1 MRAAEGILAICIAGG
16 VSPQAA
22 AWFCDLAA
30 LYVSA
35 IGYEES
41 LWTQRENSTKAGEE
55 ADHEA
60 LDRRLMAFFEALPP
74 DVFPLMT
81 RYVTEMTNGDGDDRF
96 EFGLDVLIS
105 RLAAVSEKYR

>member
-1 MRAAEGILAICIAGG
+1 MRCGTSTGRTPARLAQPWPRSRRREGTLRAAEGILALCIAGG

-35 IGYEES
+35 IGYEEA
-41 LWTQRENSTKAGEE
+41 LWIQRENSTKSGEE

-60 LDRRLMAFFEALPP
+60 LDAELVAFFEDAPA
-74 DVFPLMT
+74 
-81 RYVTEMTNGDGDDRF
+81 RRS
-96 EFGLDVLIS
+96 S
-105 RLAAVSEKYR
+105 R